1 MPRPVLVIVILVAL
15 LGLAVAQEQ
24 EKKPDSQKQPPIKV
38 NVLNVCTPGTDE
50 QAVLKSALAK
60 AKGKPAFAGDF
71 EIARGMATLKDA
83 PPSKYVRLRRDM
95 APQSQWLTAQY
106 SISRDDKNTVETLV
120 LRMRDPKD
128 FHELSIEDRVS
139 SEAASPGAVLGSDTP
154 ASRIRVERLG
164 KSSVALTH
172 CEEVDQSTYAPLFSE
187 ASVIMAE
194 YRKDLGLRSE
204 FREDI
209 EWLAGAR
216 KPAASSSAQKKTVGQ
231 KKK

>member
-1 MPRPVLVIVILVAL
+1 MPRPALIVITLVSL

-50 QAVLKSALAK
+50 QAVLKSALSK

-83 PPSKYVRLRRDM
+83 PSSKYVRLRRDM

-128 FHELSIEDRVS
+128 FYELSIEDRVS
-139 SEAASPGAVLGSDTP
+139 SEAASPGAVLSSETP

-172 CEEVDQSTYAPLFSE
+172 CEEVDQSVYAPFFSE
-187 ASVIMAE
+187 ASEIMSQ
-194 YRKDLGLRSE
+194 YRKDLGLRTE
-204 FREDI
+204 FREDV
-209 EWLAGAR
+209 EWLAGTK
-216 KPAASSSAQKKTVGQ
+216 KPAASVGAQKKTVRQ

>member
-1 MPRPVLVIVILVAL
+1 MLRPALVVIILVSL

-50 QAVLKSALAK
+50 QAVLKSALAR
-60 AKGKPAFAGDF
+60 AKGKPVFAGDF

-95 APQSQWLTAQY
+95 ASQSPWLTAQY
-106 SISRDDKNTVETLV
+106 SISRDEKNTVETLV
-120 LRMRDPKD
+120 LRMRDPKA
-128 FHELSIEDRVS
+128 FYELSIEDRIS
-139 SEAASPGAVLGSDTP
+139 SEAASPGAVLSQETP

-172 CEEVDQSTYAPLFSE
+172 CEEVDQSAYAPLFAQASE
-187 ASVIMAE
+187 IMSQ
-194 YRKDLGLRSE
+194 YRRDLGLRTE

-209 EWLAGAR
+209 EWLGGTR
-216 KPAASSSAQKKTVGQ
+216 KPATSSSGQ
-231 KKK
+231 KKAVEQKKK

>member
-1 MPRPVLVIVILVAL
+1 VLRPALVVITLVSL
-15 LGLAVAQEQ
+15 LGLAAAQEQ

-50 QAVLKSALAK
+50 QAVLKSALTK

-95 APQSQWLTAQY
+95 ASQSQWLTAQY

-139 SEAASPGAVLGSDTP
+139 SEAASPGAVLSSDTP
-154 ASRIRVERLG
+154 AARIRVERLG

-172 CEEVDQSTYAPLFSE
+172 CEEVDQSAYAPLFSE
-187 ASVIMAE
+187 ASEIMAQ
-194 YRKDLGLRSE
+194 YRKTLGLRTE
-204 FREDI
+204 FRDDV

-216 KPAASSSAQKKTVGQ
+216 KPAASSGVQKKTVGQ

>member
-1 MPRPVLVIVILVAL
+1 VLVIVILVLL

-95 APQSQWLTAQY
+95 APQSLWLTAQY

-187 ASVIMAE
+187 ASEIMSQ
-194 YRKDLGLRSE
+194 YRRDLGLRTE
-204 FREDI
+204 FREDV
-209 EWLAGAR
+209 EGLAGTR
-216 KPAASSSAQKKTVGQ
+216 KPANSSAPKKTVEQ
-231 KKK
+231 KRK

>member
-1 MPRPVLVIVILVAL
+1 MSLF
-15 LGLAVAQEQ
+15 GLAAAQEQ

-71 EIARGMATLKDA
+71 EIARGQATLKDA

-95 APQSQWLTAQY
+95 ASQSPWLTAQY
-106 SISRDDKNTVETLV
+106 SISRDEKDTVETLV

-139 SEAASPGAVLGSDTP
+139 SEAASPGAVLSSDTP

-172 CEEVDQSTYAPLFSE
+172 CEEVDQSAYALLFAE
-187 ASVIMAE
+187 ASAIMAQ
-194 YRKDLGLRSE
+194 YRKELGLRTE
-204 FREDI
+204 FRADV
-209 EWLAGAR
+209 EWLTGAR
-216 KPAASSSAQKKTVGQ
+216 KPAASNGVQKKAVGR

>member
-1 MPRPVLVIVILVAL
+1 
-15 LGLAVAQEQ
+15 
-24 EKKPDSQKQPPIKV
+24 V

-50 QAVLKSALAK
+50 QAVLKSALAR

-187 ASVIMAE
+187 ASEIMSQ
-194 YRKDLGLRSE
+194 YRRDLGLRTE
-204 FREDI
+204 FREDV
-209 EWLAGAR
+209 EWLAGTR
-216 KPAASSSAQKKTVGQ
+216 KPANSSAPKKTVEQ
-231 KKK
+231 KRK

>member
-1 MPRPVLVIVILVAL
+1 VLRPALVVITLVSL
-15 LGLAVAQEQ
+15 LGLAFAQEQ

-50 QAVLKSALAK
+50 QAVLKSALTK

-95 APQSQWLTAQY
+95 ASQSPWLTAQY

-139 SEAASPGAVLGSDTP
+139 SEAASPGAVLSSDTP

-172 CEEVDQSTYAPLFSE
+172 CEEVDQSVYAPLFAE
-187 ASVIMAE
+187 ASGIMSQ
-194 YRKDLGLRSE
+194 YRKDLGLRTE

-209 EWLAGAR
+209 EWLSGTKR
-216 KPAASSSAQKKTVGQ
+216 PVASSSGRKKAVGQ
-231 KKK
+231 KK

>member
-1 MPRPVLVIVILVAL
+1 MLRPALVIITLISL

-60 AKGKPAFAGDF
+60 AKGKPAFASDF

-83 PPSKYVRLRRDM
+83 PPSRYVRLRRDM
-95 APQSQWLTAQY
+95 ASQSQWLTAQY
-106 SISRDDKNTVETLV
+106 SISRDDKNTAETLV

-128 FHELSIEDRVS
+128 FYELSIEDRVS
-139 SEAASPGAVLGSDTP
+139 SEAASPAGVLSAETP

-172 CEEVDQSTYAPLFSE
+172 CEEVDQSVYAPLFSE
-187 ASVIMAE
+187 ASEIMSQ
-194 YRKDLGLRSE
+194 YRKDLGLRTE

-209 EWLAGAR
+209 EWLAGAK
-216 KPAASSSAQKKTVGQ
+216 KPAANSSAPKKTRGQ